1 VCCQI
6 LLADGG
12 PAGLAGQMSECVLGR
27 CRAARVQVNVG
38 YGGMSSKKGV
48 DVVAFLTRNR
58 KANELTDHTFS
69 LELQF
74 FVGMVGKDGERALF
88 NMVTSVMPTEAA
100 AVSIHDVLTHVKA
113 IQQKDVFKFCDESA
127 QNQIITVA
135 SMLDDIDSG
144 RCPKFAANASS
155 WLVTIK
161 ESLKCFCRVTEG
173 TTELVGAA
181 AATKMAKQV
190 LAVKNTK
197 NMNLNALENPTKSGW
212 LLSSN
217 QKTAVAALRQTVIEQ
232 QKTLATVVGAASSSS
247 KSKSTASSSKAASA
261 ASRRTPKGNTELE
274 MAMAMFKWGFCIMR
288 ARSARKKARSFSDT
302 MFGFAPIENAV

>member
-1 VCCQI
+1 M
-6 LLADGG
+6 
-12 PAGLAGQMSECVLGR
+12 AGQISECVLGR

-58 KANELTDHTFS
+58 KANELTDHTFA

-88 NMVTSVMPTEAA
+88 IMVSALMPTATT
-100 AVSIHDVLTHVKA
+100 AVSIGAVLAQVKA
-113 IQQKDVFKFCDESA
+113 IHQKDVFKFCDESA
-127 QNQIITVA
+127 QSQIITVA
-135 SMLDDIDSG
+135 SMLGDIDSG

-161 ESLKCFCRVTEG
+161 ESLKFFCCVTEG

-181 AATKMAKQV
+181 AAAKMAKQV
-190 LAVKNTK
+190 LALKNTG
-197 NMNLNALENPTKSGW
+197 NMNLSALENPTKFGW
-212 LLSSN
+212 LLSSS
-217 QKTAVAALRQTVIEQ
+217 QKTAVAAPRQTVIEQ
-232 QKTLATVVGAASSSS
+232 QKTLATAVGAASSSS

-261 ASRRTPKGNTELE
+261 ASRRTSRGNTKFE
-274 MAMAMFKWGFCIMR
+274 MAMAMFKG
-288 ARSARKKARSFSDT
+288 ASA
-302 MFGFAPIENAV
+302 